1 MLKELPV
8 NVSKEKIS
16 EFCKRWKIKELALF
30 GSVLRDDFKPDS
42 DVDVL
47 VDFEQDSG
55 RTLFDLVN
63 MIDELKNIFGRNVD
77 LLTRKAVE
85 RSRNYIRRKEILS
98 SAEVVYVS

>member
-1 MLKELPV
+1 MRKELPV
-8 NVSKEKIS
+8 KVSKEKIS
-16 EFCKRWKIKELALF
+16 EFCKKWQVKELALF

-55 RTLFDLVN
+55 RTLFDLVD
-63 MIDELKNIFGRNVD
+63 MIDELKNIFGRDVD

-85 RSRNYIRRKEILS
+85 RSRNYIRRNEILS

>member
-8 NVSKEKIS
+8 KVSMEKIS
-16 EFCKRWKIKELALF
+16 EFCKKWKVKEFALF

-42 DVDVL
+42 DIDVL

-55 RTLFDLVN
+55 RTLFDLID
-63 MIDELKNIFGRNVD
+63 MIDELKNIFGRDVD

>member
-8 NVSKEKIS
+8 KVSMEKIS
-16 EFCKRWKIKELALF
+16 EFCKKWKVKEFALF

-42 DVDVL
+42 DIDVL

-55 RTLFDLVN
+55 RTLFDLVD
-63 MIDELKNIFGRNVD
+63 MIDELKNIFGRDVD